1 LKLLETSL
9 HDVSNSGA
17 RCRQEGADVTIR
29 EILQSLGKEYYK
41 LLLEYIRDWN
51 AKPKSCHVAQ
61 RVLYELI
68 SVIPA
73 GKIVEV

>member
-1 LKLLETSL
+1 M
-9 HDVSNSGA
+9 SNSGA
-17 RCRQEGADVTIR
+17 RGRQEGADVTIR

>member
-1 LKLLETSL
+1 MILLETSL
-9 HDVSNSGA
+9 QDVSNCGA